1 MLQKQHIVIFCLL
14 PPAVPKFPTALNPI
28 PNGVEG
34 EDSDPPS
41 NFFSFKTTTK
51 LVCFHKI

>member
-14 PPAVPKFPTALNPI
+14 PLAVPKFPTTLNPI

-41 NFFSFKTTTK
+41 NFF
-51 LVCFHKI
+51 LIQDNNKIGVLS